1 MTVEITLEKSI
12 IKYGED
18 IIVLIKRIDSSDDP
32 LSLTIHDESD
42 DSIYAI
48 GVSGN
53 KNIDRVVIPSID
65 IEQWDCGKYFLRI
78 FVSDC
83 LLFFTLKFTILIV
96 TVSYAF

>member
-1 MTVEITLEKSI
+1 MTVEITLDKNT
-12 IKYGED
+12 IKHGED
-18 IIVLIKRIDSSDDP
+18 ITIIIKKDDSTDNQ

-78 FVSDC
+78 FGSKYSSS
-83 LLFFTLKFTILIV
+83 FELIN
-96 TVSYAF
+96 